1 MVSPPVDRAP
11 QLEWGVASIALPG
24 ETTSG
29 DLHIV
34 QAFPGGALMGVVDGL
49 GHGAEAALAAR
60 RAVAEL
66 AQHAGESPIGLVQ
79 RSHQALAGTR
89 GVVMSVASYNA
100 RDHTLT
106 WIGVGNVEG
115 FLVRSD
121 PGARPARESILLR
134 GGVVGHDLPQLRA
147 TVMPVAP
154 EDTLI
159 FVTDGI
165 RPDFLDELNLAE
177 APQPL
182 ADLILRQ
189 SAKRTDDGLVLV
201 VRVRPK

>member
-1 MVSPPVDRAP
+1 
-11 QLEWGVASIALPG
+11 
-24 ETTSG
+24 
-29 DLHIV
+29 
-34 QAFPGGALMGVVDGL
+34 VVDGL

-60 RAVAEL
+60 RAVEVL
-66 AQHAGESPIGLVQ
+66 GRYSSESPIGLVQ
-79 RSHQALAGTR
+79 RCHQALVGTR
-89 GVVMSVASYNA
+89 GVVMSVASYND
-100 RDHTLT
+100 RDRTLT

-115 FLVRSD
+115 FLVRGD

-134 GGVVGHDLPQLRA
+134 GGVVGHDLPRLRA
-147 TVMPVAP
+147 AVMPLAL

-165 RPDFLDELNLAE
+165 RPDFLEDLNLTD

-182 ADLILRQ
+182 ADRVLRQ

-201 VRVRPK
+201 VRVRGK